1 MAEPQ
6 SSLSDASAAKL
17 ACYACKRRKV
27 KCDRQLPVCSLC
39 QKLSGQCEYPTHA
52 EKPGPKTGKPPCP
65 LQGNKRRRL
74 DQASVSSSAISH
86 GPSPNVT
93 GHRQTASFEL
103 ARRSSIAISSPSYS
117 TTTHDD
123 SRTRADDDPHS
134 RREVTSPLST
144 TEPPTRTQPT
154 SAPIFSRIMYPS
166 HEAQTRPQSPSTVD
180 ASPGHQDNAI
190 PITVQTVCDALRI
203 SRATYDVLM
212 ESYFTNMTSFT
223 LFRPGSI
230 EPKFAMMQFHS
241 DAEALI
247 AAMFSFSTRH
257 CQDRE
262 DCPSPTYFAK
272 IAYSKLD
279 ESVES
284 YGDNPPPFWLLQA
297 GVLVTFYQLTMSV
310 RSRSWKKLGDCI
322 RYSYDLHLH
331 MVDANHDPAKDK
343 NPVNIQ
349 RWSLMEER
357 RRAWWAVWEMDV
369 FASTIRRLPTA
380 IDPEMNLTML
390 PVSDSFWFNEVYQ
403 ESCFLAQDCSLRWKH
418 LAQSG
423 NQGAKAW
430 FIVMNSLMRNTQ
442 RIVYPVGSALQSMNE
457 NHTEAN
463 QDELNIM
470 ANTLYCT
477 VTSFP
482 ASLVYQGE
490 TLDFRP
496 KASAQTSP
504 DGIINPR
511 QEHADKYSLH
521 LMTQLCRFMIY
532 HNKICA
538 RTPWLAHQKGTNES
552 GHGEGNDD
560 PRDSQQANSEWSN
573 YMNASDEIVTV
584 VRNSSRDHYKFV
596 NPFLVN
602 TLWFAAAAQCACKVF
617 GPASFN
623 KRLTISNLD
632 LLKLTID
639 RYISFWGGMENLKG
653 KLARIET
660 ALQSLMAGHGRPPH
674 DEQRHPQVDRR
685 QHPPSHHQQGSNGAS
700 INDLATVAMQRLPR
714 VNGDNSG
721 AVSSPLLVSIPGI
734 GPPPPN
740 PWSTFGPSDVCDFI
754 HPPHFN
760 NTGLTP
766 GAGPSFHGHHGLG
779 GDPMDF
785 SPFGLEELLMASIMM
800 DT

>member
-1 MAEPQ
+1 
-6 SSLSDASAAKL
+6 
-17 ACYACKRRKV
+17 
-27 KCDRQLPVCSLC
+27 
-39 QKLSGQCEYPTHA
+39 
-52 EKPGPKTGKPPCP
+52 
-65 LQGNKRRRL
+65 
-74 DQASVSSSAISH
+74 
-86 GPSPNVT
+86 
-93 GHRQTASFEL
+93 
-103 ARRSSIAISSPSYS
+103 
-117 TTTHDD
+117 
-123 SRTRADDDPHS
+123 
-134 RREVTSPLST
+134 
-144 TEPPTRTQPT
+144 
-154 SAPIFSRIMYPS
+154 MYPS

-180 ASPGHQDNAI
+180 ASPGHQDNPI
-190 PITVQTVCDALRI
+190 PITVQTVCDALKI
-203 SRATYDVLM
+203 SRGVYDLLM
-212 ESYFTNMTSFT
+212 ECYFANMTSFS

-247 AAMFSFSTRH
+247 AAIFSFSTRH

-262 DCPSPTYFAK
+262 DCPSPTYFSK

-279 ESVES
+279 ESVDS

-297 GVLVTFYQLTMSV
+297 GILVTFYQLTMSV

-322 RYSYDLHLH
+322 RYSYDLNLH

-343 NPVNIQ
+343 NPLNIQ

-390 PVSDSFWFNEVYQ
+390 PVPDSCWFNDVYQ
-403 ESCFLAQDCSLRWKH
+403 ESCFLVQDCSLRWKH

-423 NQGAKAW
+423 NQSAKAW

-442 RIVYPVGSALQSMNE
+442 RIVYPAGSALQSMNE
-457 NHTEAN
+457 NHAETN

-477 VTSFP
+477 VASFP

-496 KASAQTSP
+496 KAS
-504 DGIINPR
+504 DGSNPR
-511 QEHADKYSLH
+511 QDHADKYALH

-532 HNKICA
+532 HHKICA
-538 RTPWLAHQKGTNES
+538 RTPWLSSQSQHQKPSSSSSTNDNNNNTNPPDPTTTTPITDPQAAAHQQSIT
-552 GHGEGNDD
+552 
-560 PRDSQQANSEWSN
+560 SEWSN
-573 YMNASDEIVTV
+573 YMSASSEIVTV
-584 VRNSSRDHYKFV
+584 VRNSSHNHFRYV

-617 GPASFN
+617 GPPSFN

-660 ALQSLMAGHGRPPH
+660 ALQSLMSGTNGKAPNDHEHRQQHLP
-674 DEQRHPQVDRR
+674 ERR
-685 QHPPSHHQQGSNGAS
+685 QQPSVSNQGSNGGGPS
-700 INDLATVAMQRLPR
+700 INDLATVAMQRLP
-714 VNGDNSG
+714 G
-721 AVSSPLLVSIPGI
+721 AVGDTTGAAASPLLVSIPGI
-734 GPPPPN
+734 GPPPLN
-740 PWSTFGPSDVCDFI
+740 PWSTFGPTDVCDFSNQ
-754 HPPHFN
+754 PQFT
-760 NTGLTP
+760 TGLTP
-766 GAGPSFHGHHGLG
+766 GAGPNFYGHHGVG

-800 DT
+800 DSQI